1 MGKKG
6 KFDALAEAEQL
17 GDDVLRNQCWS
28 GIPHELRGPFWRLL
42 LGVAPLKASRRE
54 AVVSRKRAEYA
65 SMRRELYDGES
76 VMFSK
81 YEREVLDQIH
91 IDVLRM
97 APYMPLAVFT
107 PVQRALQR
115 ALFIWSVRHPA
126 SGYVQGINDI
136 AFPFF
141 LVFLEEAVEG
151 TEHQLHPDVTS
162 WSPLQIQDGTFS
174 IDAFLL
180 SASPELLAAV
190 GRAEG
195 SVPSSAA
202 SSGNKGGGGEE
213 GEAPASSSSPPSSP
227 SSPSPSS
234 PSSLPSSP
242 SPPSPPSP
250 DAAAASSPSTNMTRL
265 FSDDSASPAS
275 QAVSSSLLPGPEV
288 LDAVEA
294 DAYWGLTALLDSIH
308 DNYVTNQPGIQRM
321 LHQLDILLSLM
332 DSELADLLASVQIS
346 SLQFAFRWMNCL
358 LMRELRPALVARLF
372 DTYFAEGSFVRF
384 HVYVCAAFLIR
395 FKPEILDLAASVSSG
410 DSSDLF
416 QLLLPF
422 LQTLPTSHWTEED
435 VDLVLAEAYVAREL
449 YDEVLTRDE

>member
-1 MGKKG
+1 
-6 KFDALAEAEQL
+6 
-17 GDDVLRNQCWS
+17 
-28 GIPHELRGPFWRLL
+28 
-42 LGVAPLKASRRE
+42 
-54 AVVSRKRAEYA
+54 
-65 SMRRELYDGES
+65 
-76 VMFSK
+76 MFSK
-81 YEREVLDQIH
+81 YEREVIDQIH

-97 APYMPLAVFT
+97 APYMPLVVFT

-141 LVFLEEAVEG
+141 LVFLEEAVAG
-151 TEHQLHPDVTS
+151 TEHELHPDVTS
-162 WSPLQIQDGTFS
+162 WSSLQVQDGTFS

-195 SVPSSAA
+195 SVPSSDPSDDNEGAP
-202 SSGNKGGGGEE
+202 SSL
-213 GEAPASSSSPPSSP
+213 SPPSS
-227 SSPSPSS
+227 SSS
-234 PSSLPSSP
+234 
-242 SPPSPPSP
+242 
-250 DAAAASSPSTNMTRL
+250 ASASASATHMTDGARL
-265 FSDDSASPAS
+265 FSDDSASPAAR
-275 QAVSSSLLPGPEV
+275 AVSSTLLPGPEI

-321 LHQLDILLSLM
+321 LHQLDILISLM
-332 DSELADLLASVQIS
+332 DPELADLLASVQIS

-395 FKPEILDLAASVSSG
+395 FKPQILDLAASVSSG